1 MFLEKAPKD
10 ILENPFSL
18 IGDDWMLLTATKPD
32 GSFNTMTAS
41 WGGVGVLWGKPVFYC
56 FIRPQRY
63 THEFSEAG
71 DTLTASFFP
80 SDYKKALAF
89 CGKYSGRDVDKIKE
103 TGLTP
108 TCDENAV
115 YFEEAKL
122 VLVGKKLYRDVI
134 RPEEI
139 RDPAILDHYY
149 PEKDYHTV
157 YVFEI
162 KKVLSCE

>member
-1 MFLEKAPKD
+1 MLVEKTPKE
-10 ILENPFSL
+10 IFENPFSL
-18 IGDDWMLLTATKPD
+18 IGDDWMLLTATKRD

-41 WGGVGVLWGKPVFYC
+41 WGGLGVLWGKPVLYC

-71 DTLTASFFP
+71 DTLTASFFSP
-80 SDYKKALAF
+80 DYKKTLAF

-108 TCDENAV
+108 VREGDAV

-122 VLVGKKLYRDVI
+122 VLVGKKLYRDSI
-134 RPEEI
+134 RPEGVVEPSI
-139 RDPAILDHYY
+139 FDNYLA
-149 PEKDYHTV
+149 KDYHTV